1 LLAYAIRRIA
11 MMVPSLA
18 GIIVITFILTRVLPG
33 DPALMITGEQALP
46 EFVDKVRAQ
55 YGFDQPLLVQLWEYL
70 KQLARGDL
78 GYAWHTGHPV
88 ASDFI
93 TRFPATLELTLSSMI
108 IALIVALPLG
118 ILGAA
123 KQNSVFDHI
132 ARFLSFVGSSVPIFW
147 LGLLLI
153 ALFYSKLGW
162 LPAPVG
168 RISDGIYP
176 PTHVTG
182 LYVVDSLLSWD
193 MVALKDSL
201 LHLLMPAFCLS
212 MGTIAIVTKMIRA
225 SMLEVIKQ
233 DFMRTAKAKGLSEM
247 AVICKHGLINS
258 LIPALTVIGLQF
270 GYLLGGAVITET
282 IFAWPGVG
290 NYVTE
295 SILSADYAPIQA
307 MTLISAVLYGA
318 VNLLVELLYGVLDPR
333 VRYD

>member
-1 LLAYAIRRIA
+1 MLSYALRRIGL
-11 MMVPSLA
+11 MVPSII

-46 EFVDKVRAQ
+46 EFVDKVRQQ
-55 YGFDQPLLVQLWEYL
+55 YGFDQPLLVQLWEYV

-78 GYAWHTGHPV
+78 GFAWHTGHSV

-93 TRFPATLELTLSSMI
+93 TRFPATLELTLAGMAL
-108 IALIVALPLG
+108 ALIVAVPLG
-118 ILGAA
+118 ILAA
-123 KQNSVFDHI
+123 TKQNSIFDHI
-132 ARFLSFVGSSVPIFW
+132 ARVLSFFGSAMPIFW

-153 ALFYSKLGW
+153 SLFYAKLGW

-168 RISDGIYP
+168 RISGGINP

-193 MVALKDSL
+193 MIALKDSL

-212 MGTIAIVTKMIRA
+212 MGTMAIVTKMIRA
-225 SMLEVIKQ
+225 SMLEVIRQ
-233 DFMRTAKAKGLSEM
+233 DFMRTARAKGLSRT
-247 AVICKHGLINS
+247 AVIYKHGLINA
-258 LIPALTVIGLQF
+258 LIPTLTVVGLQF

-282 IFAWPGVG
+282 IFVWPGVG

-307 MTLISAVLYGA
+307 MTLISAVLYGV

-333 VRYD
+333 VRYE